1 MLSLT
6 KNEEKDKVYRLG
18 TWNVRSARN
27 KEEEL
32 IREMKRYNL
41 DILGLSETKG
51 RGNGMKVIEGASYV
65 YAVVKEGRAR
75 GGVGIVVA
83 E

>member
-1 MLSLT
+1 MPSLM
-6 KNEEKDKVYRLG
+6 KNKDKVYRLG

-51 RGNGMKVIEGASYV
+51 RGNGMKVIDGVSYV
-65 YAVVKEGRAR
+65 RVRRGDGRQS
-75 GGVGIVVA
+75 
-83 E
+83 

>member
-1 MLSLT
+1 MPLLT
-6 KNEEKDKVYRLG
+6 KNKDKVYRLG

-51 RGNGMKVIEGASYV
+51 RGNGMKVIDGVSYV
-65 YAVVKEGRAR
+65 RVRRGDGRQS
-75 GGVGIVVA
+75 
-83 E
+83 

>member
-1 MLSLT
+1 MPSLT
-6 KNEEKDKVYRLG
+6 KNKDKVYRLG

-51 RGNGMKVIEGASYV
+51 RGNGMKVIDGVSYV
-65 YAVVKEGRAR
+65 HVRRGDGRQS
-75 GGVGIVVA
+75 
-83 E
+83 

>member
-1 MLSLT
+1 MLSLM
-6 KNEEKDKVYRLG
+6 KNEDKDKVYRLG
-18 TWNVRSARN
+18 TWKVRSVRN

-51 RGNGMKVIEGASYV
+51 RGNGMKVIDGASYV
-65 YAVVKEGRAR
+65 YVGNKE
-75 GGVGIVVA
+75 
-83 E
+83 